1 MIGFLRAAE
10 YASLLNNGNQMKF
23 RFSALATAMT
33 IAISSTSV
41 YADGTVDGNIG
52 AAYGAAVSVQT
63 VNTQFGDEDGAAGTD
78 GPNGGELD
86 AAYVTI
92 IGDRLY
98 IGITGNLET
107 DSFNKLSL
115 FIDSRSGG
123 ENTLS
128 ALPDYDFGNA
138 SSNLGLVSFAPGFEA
153 DFHLFGRAGGGN
165 FEVDLVDRQGGTS
178 VNVLSSSGSAVLS
191 GDFGT
196 ALGTIGASTG
206 NGTGVTGTAAAQPID
221 FALDNS
227 NSAGVVGG
235 STAAVAADALAVTTG
250 AEFSIAL
257 SDLGASPGDT
267 ISIVASYS
275 NGDYNFF
282 SNQFLG
288 GLPAGTENLGADGGG
303 NFEQDASAVALD
315 LSGVAPFSITVPNT
329 SVLKGDVDMDGDVD
343 FDDIPA
349 FIAVLQAGTFQ
360 AEADCDCSG
369 GVDFADIP
377 AFIAILQGQ

>member
-1 MIGFLRAAE
+1 
-10 YASLLNNGNQMKF
+10 MKI
-23 RFSALATAMT
+23 RFAALATAMT
-33 IAISSTSV
+33 LIIASASV
-41 YADGTVDGNIG
+41 QADGTVDGTIG
-52 AAYGAAVSVQT
+52 PAYGAAVSVQT
-63 VNTQFGDEDGAAGTD
+63 VNTQFGDEDGIDDA
-78 GPNGGELD
+78 NGGELD
-86 AAYVTI
+86 AAYMTI
-92 IGDRLY
+92 IGDRLF
-98 IGITGNLET
+98 IGITGNVET

-128 ALPDYDFGNA
+128 ALPQYDFANV
-138 SSNLGLVSFAPGFEA
+138 STNLGLVSFATGFEA
-153 DFHLFGRAGGGN
+153 DFHLFGRAGFGN
-165 FEVDLVDRQGGTS
+165 FEVDFIDRQGGAS
-178 VNVLSSSGSAVLS
+178 VNVLSSTGSALLT

-196 ALGTIGASTG
+196 AMGTIGSSTG
-206 NGTGVTGTAAAQPID
+206 NGDGVTGPASIQPID

-235 STAAVAADALAVTTG
+235 SSAAVAADALAVTTG

-257 SDLGASPGDT
+257 SDLGAEPGDT

-288 GLPAGTENLGADGGG
+288 GLPAGTENLGADGAG
-303 NFEQDASAVALD
+303 NFEADASATALD
-315 LSGVAPFSITVPNT
+315 LSSVTPFTITVPNS
-329 SVLKGDVDMDGDVD
+329 SVIKGDVDMDGDVD

-360 AEADCDCSG
+360 AEADCDCNTA
-369 GVDFADIP
+369 VDFADIP
-377 AFIAILQGQ
+377 AFIAILQNQ